1 MEHCAAWQWHIGGAE
16 VSTMALFPQSR
27 GNLSTDLVLLYCFI
41 FNVFSVQF
49 RINGG
54 MERPITVVTVSNIE

>member
-16 VSTMALFPQSR
+16 VSTMELFPQSR
-27 GNLSTDLVLLYCFI
+27 ENLSTDLVLLYCFK
-41 FNVFSVQF
+41 FNIQF
-49 RINGG
+49 AVRINGG

>member
-1 MEHCAAWQWHIGGAE
+1 MRGLAVAHSIGGAE

-27 GNLSTDLVLLYCFI
+27 ENLSTDLVLLYCFI

-54 MERPITVVTVSNIE
+54 MERPITESNIE